1 MKAMIA
7 KLPREKTMRIMTG
20 VLGAAAA
27 ALAAWG
33 VMQTLRV
40 AELEEQSVAAAAE
53 KAKVEADAGKLRVTS
68 VATEKKA
75 KEMEAAVGAA
85 EGKLKQADALRAV
98 AARADASI
106 AGALESAAKG
116 AKPPRAEAWAA
127 AGVARALT
135 AGEVDAAA
143 QALLDKALAVD
154 KANCTARLALAAGG
168 KGEAPADCK

>member
-1 MKAMIA
+1 MQ
-7 KLPREKTMRIMTG
+7 KTILITG
-20 VLGAAAA
+20 CSSGIGA
-27 ALAAWG
+27 ALAAEFG
-33 VMQTLRV
+33 RRGHRVYATARRIETLAALERDGIRGL
-40 AELEEQSVAAAAE
+40 ELDVNDE
-53 KAKVEADAGKLRVTS
+53 
-68 VATEKKA
+68 
-75 KEMEAAVGAA
+75 
-85 EGKLKQADALRAV
+85 
-98 AARADASI
+98 ASI